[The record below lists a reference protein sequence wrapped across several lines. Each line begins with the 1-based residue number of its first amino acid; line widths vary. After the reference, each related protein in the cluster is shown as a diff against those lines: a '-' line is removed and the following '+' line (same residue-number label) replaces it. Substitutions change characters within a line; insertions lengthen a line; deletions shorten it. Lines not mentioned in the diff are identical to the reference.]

1 MIRQP
6 FRIGTRLFPGLCVL
20 LGSLAVSTPA
30 AAPRLPAGVKVYR
43 DVRYVT
49 DGDPAQALDL
59 YLPETPSERPL
70 PVILWVHGGAWH
82 HGSKASV
89 TGVDLVPEGYALA
102 SIEYRFV
109 GVALFP
115 AQIQDCQAAV
125 RWLRA
130 HARDYNLDPDH
141 IGAWGGSAG
150 GHLVSL
156 LGTTGGKH
164 VYPPIG
170 GNEDQPDTVQAVCDW
185 YGPSDLNLAYW
196 PGLFGDQPKT
206 KTNCD
211 YASPS
216 HFVSRDSPPFLIM
229 HGTADTKVSIRQ
241 SELLA
246 AALEQAGVD
255 VVFQRIY
262 GSGHGIGIG
271 YPAVRGLIKA
281 FFDNHL
287 KGMEVKLDLLP
298 DADATVKPRAKARP
312 LGEE

>member
-1 MIRQP
+1 MR
-6 FRIGTRLFPGLCVL
+6 FLLLSVF
-20 LGSLAVSTPA
+20 LGSLAVAAPA
-30 AAPRLPAGVKVYR
+30 GAPRLPAGVRVCR
-43 DVRYVT
+43 DVPYVAG
-49 DGDPAQALDL
+49 GDPAQVLDL
-59 YLPETPSERPL
+59 YLPDKPADRPL

-102 SIEYRFV
+102 SLEYRFV

-130 HARDYNLDPDH
+130 HAREYNLDPDR

-150 GHLVSL
+150 GHLASL
-156 LGTTGGKH
+156 LGTSGGKH
-164 VYPPIG
+164 IYPPVG
-170 GNEDQPDTVQAVCDW
+170 GNEDQSDAVQAVCDW
-185 YGPSDLNLAYW
+185 YGPTDLNLSYW
-196 PGLFGDQPKT
+196 PGLFGAQPKT
-206 KTNCD
+206 RTNCD
-211 YASPS
+211 YASPI
-216 HFVSRDSPPFLIM
+216 HYVSPDSPPFLIM

-246 AALEQAGVD
+246 TALEKAGVE

-271 YPAVRGLIKA
+271 YPAVRGMIKT
-281 FFDNHL
+281 FFDRHL
-287 KGMEVKLDLLP
+287 KGMQVKVELLP
-298 DADATVKPRAKARP
+298 DAAATVKPRTKAP
-312 LGEE
+312 PVDEE